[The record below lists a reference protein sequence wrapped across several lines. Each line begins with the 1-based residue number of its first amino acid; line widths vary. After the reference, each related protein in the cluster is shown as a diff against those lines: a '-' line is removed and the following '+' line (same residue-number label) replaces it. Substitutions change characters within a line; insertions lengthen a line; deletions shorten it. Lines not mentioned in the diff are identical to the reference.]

1 MKQWKKVAERNRRR
15 MQRVRKRIRGSADI
29 PRLSVFRSNRFIYAQ
44 LIDDERG
51 VTLAASSSRALGGT
65 GKPGLPKTANR
76 AAAKAVGMDLAT
88 RALEKG
94 LTRVRFDRGPYRFH
108 GRVKALA
115 EGVVEG
121 GLKLKWNE
129 RRSRAEV
136 GNEV

>member
-15 MQRVRKRIRGSADI
+15 MQRVRKKIRGSADC

-44 LIDDERG
+44 LIDDEQGR
-51 VTLAASSSRALGGT
+51 TLAACSSLALART
-65 GKPGLPKTANR
+65 GKLGRPKTADR
-76 AAAKAVGMDLAT
+76 AAAKAVGVALAAD
-88 RALEKG
+88 ALGKG
-94 LTRVRFDRGPYRFH
+94 LSRVRFDRGPYRFH